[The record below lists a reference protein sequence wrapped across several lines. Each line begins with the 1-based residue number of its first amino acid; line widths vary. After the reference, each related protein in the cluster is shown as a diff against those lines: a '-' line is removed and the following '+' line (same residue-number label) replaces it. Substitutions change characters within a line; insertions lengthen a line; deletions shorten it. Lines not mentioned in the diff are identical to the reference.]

1 MSDSAAARALPATAL
16 PVAMRAARAAG
27 AVVRQAFVARDG
39 WTVQSKGAGDLVT
52 DIDRQAEACI
62 AAELRKDF
70 ASHAILG
77 EEGGLQPAAGADDYT
92 WVVDPI
98 DGTMNFAH
106 GLPHFCVSIA
116 LSWRSQTLCA
126 VVYDPLREEMFSA
139 AAGRGAWLG
148 SRRLRASSCQRLDQA
163 LLAAVF
169 PKPGSPWLARFTP
182 TLLQALHD
190 CAGVRRSGSMVL
202 DLAYVA
208 SARLDGFWQWGMQPW
223 DIAAGELL
231 VREAGGHVEAIDPA
245 PALLQADGLLACGP
259 ALADALGR
267 LCRQP
272 RAIPH

>member
-1 MSDSAAARALPATAL
+1 MSDGAAAGALPAAAL
-16 PVAMRAARAAG
+16 PAALRAARAAG
-27 AVVRQAFVARDG
+27 AVVRQAFVAGDG
-39 WTVQSKGAGDLVT
+39 WRVQSKGAGDLVT
-52 DIDRQAEACI
+52 DVDREAEACI
-62 AAELRKDF
+62 ASELRKDF

-77 EEGGLQPAAGADDYT
+77 EEGGLRPALGADDYT
-92 WVVDPI
+92 WIVDPI

-169 PKPGSPWLARFTP
+169 PKPGSPWLNRFTP

-272 RAIPH
+272 RAIPP